1 MTAGPLDFDALPHI
15 AQETIR
21 QALTAG
27 ATDAECTMSEGS
39 EFSANVRMGELE
51 TLKEA
56 GSRGAGLRVL
66 IGRRMGSSYT
76 SDLSPEGIRH
86 MVRSAVDLASLTTE
100 DPHAGLPD
108 ADELGSIGGDLG
120 LFSADVAELAA
131 EHKIETARRAE
142 AAALSFDPR
151 ITNSEGGSFDS
162 NTGGRVFANS
172 RGFVGSYRST
182 YCSVSAVPVATL
194 NGAME
199 RDYWHT
205 IARDFA
211 GLEDPETVGRIAAQR
226 TLRRLGAVKV
236 ETQRVPVIFEP
247 RTARTLL
254 GNLFEAVEGRSIYRE
269 ASFLAGK
276 LGEKIADERITLIDD
291 GTIPRLFGSQ
301 PFDDEGVPTRRTP
314 VIERGVLKNYLLNTY
329 TARKLGMKTT
339 GNASRGITG
348 NAGIGH
354 GNFFLEAG
362 DKSPDQILRGVKNG
376 FLVTELI
383 GSGVNTVTGDYSR
396 GAVGMWIRDGEMAFP
411 VSEVTIASTLQEML
425 NGLAEIGNDLEFRG
439 SVSAPTVMIGEM
451 TVAGR

>member
-1 MTAGPLDFDALPHI
+1 LTFEELPEI
-15 AQETIR
+15 SRQIVR
-21 QALTAG
+21 QAVDAG
-27 ATDAECTMSEGS
+27 ATDAECTISEGD

-76 SDLSPEGIRH
+76 SDLTAEGIRH
-86 MVRSAVDLASLTTE
+86 MVRSAIDLAAVTTE

-108 ADELGSIGGDLG
+108 PDEFGAIGAELR
-120 LFSADVAELAA
+120 LFSDEVAKLETEL
-131 EHKIETARRAE
+131 KIETAKRAE
-142 AAALSFDPR
+142 AAALGFDKR
-151 ITNSEGGSFDS
+151 IKNSEGGSFDS
-162 NTGGRVFANS
+162 SVNGRVFANS
-172 RGFVGSYRST
+172 RGFSGAYRST
-182 YCSVSAVPVATL
+182 YCSVSAVPVA
-194 NGAME
+194 GEGDEME
-199 RDYWHT
+199 RDYWFT

-211 GLEDPETVGRIAAQR
+211 GLEDAEFVGRTAAER
-226 TLRRLGAVKV
+226 ALRRLGAVKV
-236 ETQRVPVIFEP
+236 DTQKVPIIFEP
-247 RTARTLL
+247 RVARSLL
-254 GNLFEAVEGRSIYRE
+254 GNLFEAVDGRAVYRE

-291 GTIPRLFGSQ
+291 GTIPGLFGSQ

-362 DKSPDQILRGVKNG
+362 TKTPAEILRGVKNG
-376 FLVTELI
+376 FYVTELI

-396 GAVGMWIRDGEMAFP
+396 GAVGMWIRDGELAFP

-425 NGLAEIGNDLEFRG
+425 NGVAEIGNDLEFRG
-439 SVSAPTVMIGEM
+439 SVSAPTIMIGEM

>member
-1 MTAGPLDFDALPHI
+1 MQLSELQEI
-15 AQETIR
+15 AQSVIR
-21 QALTAG
+21 QARDAG
-27 ATDAECTMSEGS
+27 ATDAECTMQDGA

-76 SDLSPEGIRH
+76 SDLTPDGIRQ
-86 MVRSAVDLASLTTE
+86 MVRSAIDLAAVTTE
-100 DPHAGLPD
+100 DPNAALPEPEELGSLRTDLRLFSEDVAGLPTELKID
-108 ADELGSIGGDLG
+108 A
-120 LFSADVAELAA
+120 A
-131 EHKIETARRAE
+131 KRAE
-142 AAALSFDPR
+142 AAALAFDPR

-162 NTGGRVFANS
+162 NIGGRVFANS
-172 RGFVGSYRST
+172 RGFAGAYRST
-182 YCSVSAVPVATL
+182 YCSISAVPVATQ
-194 NGAME
+194 GESME
-199 RDYWHT
+199 RDYWFT
-205 IARDFA
+205 IARDYA
-211 GLEDPETVGRIAAQR
+211 GLEDAALVGRMAAER
-226 TLRRLGAVKV
+226 TVRRLGAVKV
-236 ETQRVPVIFEP
+236 ETQKVPVIFEP
-247 RTARTLL
+247 RVARTLL
-254 GNLFEAVEGRSIYRE
+254 GNLFEAVEGRAIYRQ

-291 GTIPRLFGSQ
+291 GTLPGLFGSQ
-301 PFDDEGVPTRRTP
+301 PFDDEGVPTRRTM

-348 NAGIGH
+348 NAGIGY

-362 DKSPDQILRGVKNG
+362 QKSAEEILRGVKNG
-376 FLVTELI
+376 FYVTELI

-396 GAVGMWIRDGEMAFP
+396 GAVGIWVRDGELAFP

-425 NGLAEIGNDLEFRG
+425 NGVAEIGNDLEFRG
-439 SVSAPTVMIGEM
+439 SVSAPTIMIGEM